1 MIVLEYPAAHS
12 MDTSWYA
19 VDADG
24 HVALIVSSENGH
36 APDGVE
42 GADYLSE
49 LYAARHPEL
58 SDHGGERRRVAEEI
72 GVFLYD
78 YGDAW
83 EPIEAYRRW
92 FAPPEPVHVEQL
104 PPAVRRGCK
113 RIQLP
118 GVRFA
123 EADRV
128 QPLEFF
134 PCDCWG
140 RQERVAY
147 IAADGVTVRPVPS
160 HEPRFADFVR
170 RFRAESPELAA
181 RYQFEGIADGT

>member
-1 MIVLEYPAAHS
+1 MMVLNYPAAHS

-24 HVALIVSSENGH
+24 HVGLFVSSENGH

-42 GADYLSE
+42 EADYLSE
-49 LYAARHPEL
+49 LYAARHPEQ
-58 SDHGGERRRVAEEI
+58 SDHGGEYRRVAEEI
-72 GVFLYD
+72 GIFMYD
-78 YGDAW
+78 YCDAW
-83 EPIEAYRRW
+83 DPIEAYRRW
-92 FAPPEPVHVEQL
+92 FAPTEPVHVEQL

-134 PCDCWG
+134 PCACWG
-140 RQERVAY
+140 REARVAY
-147 IAADGVTVRPVPS
+147 VAADGVTVRPIRGR
-160 HEPRFADFVR
+160 EAQFADFVR
-170 RFRAESPELAA
+170 QLRAESPETAA
-181 RYQFEGIADGT
+181 RYHFEGITNGI